1 MTRRHVVIEMTKGP
15 RGIDLMT
22 GFRVDRVAPGASLEQ
37 AVEPEPRDSRADRI
51 LPFPLSL

>member
-1 MTRRHVVIEMTKGP
+1 MTRRHAIIEKTKRP
-15 RGIDLMT
+15 RGVDLMT
-22 GFRVDRVAPGASLEQ
+22 GFRVDRVEPGASLEQ